1 MVPIFCI
8 TDSYGFDSA
17 GVKTPA
23 DYMEALRAGGQSL
36 IEVNYLLADTNCEIK
51 SGRNVVRPD
60 CKVSYFF
67 FDLRLDLA
75 ATFFAGFA
83 LTFATGLLAGFR
95 FTFAFATD
103 FPVVLFFGAVFL
115 VEADDRA
122 CFARSARMI
131 SS

>member
-1 MVPIFCI
+1 MVPLLCI
-8 TDSYGFDSA
+8 TDSCGFDSA

-23 DYMEALRAGGQSL
+23 DYMEALRAGGQNL
-36 IEVNYLLADTNCEIK
+36 IEVNFLLADTNCEIK
-51 SGRNVVRPD
+51 SGQTTVRPD
-60 CKVSYFF
+60 CEASYFF

-83 LTFATGLLAGFR
+83 LIFATGLG

-103 FPVVLFFGAVFL
+103 FPVVFFFGAVFL